1 MATVSASPA
10 VRVFSAKKVLPVKQF
25 EVFQPRNPC
34 LRYAVIY
41 QRTVLVYLRQLKM
54 RIHTAPVEY
63 GKFKP
68 VVRHL
73 DQRACNGREPIA
85 ADRLTIRK
93 ELLPCIIRARQ
104 RDAAALQN
112 RFVDKQAFPIAH
124 DRNGVAFAVG
134 GNRKLCIVHVFCI
147 IRILGTNLVQRHDLS
162 RSDKWLC
169 IRIGEEKEHVRFRT
183 RLKIRQDPGF
193 PFLAGHIGAIGHQIS
208 GRGLV
213 GRDGSFKIPAV
224 AVLAAE
230 GGHDPQRHGFRLR
243 RLFPSC
249 AAA

>member
-1 MATVSASPA
+1 MKMI
-10 VRVFSAKKVLPVKQF
+10 RHFMGCIREYKKP
-25 EVFQPRNPC
+25 
-34 LRYAVIY
+34 
-41 QRTVLVYLRQLKM
+41 TVLTLLCMVGEVAIEVL
-54 RIHTAPVEY
+54 IPFFTANLVNEI
-63 GKFKP
+63 K
-68 VVRHL
+68 
-73 DQRACNGREPIA
+73 NG
-85 ADRLTIRK
+85 
-93 ELLPCIIRARQ
+93 
-104 RDAAALQN
+104 AALQN

-124 DRNGVAFAVG
+124 NRNGVAFAVG